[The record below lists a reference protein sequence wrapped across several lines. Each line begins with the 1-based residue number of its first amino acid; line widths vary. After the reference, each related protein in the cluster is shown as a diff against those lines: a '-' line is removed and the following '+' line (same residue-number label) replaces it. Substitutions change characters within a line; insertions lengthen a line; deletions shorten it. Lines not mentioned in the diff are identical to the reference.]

1 MKVKANTITTIT
13 KAAIEKELIE
23 LETLLEGRLDIN
35 NIHSTSAGTTSIGK
49 ASFSDVADFSSPI
62 YSDKFFG
69 MNATDMAATPKH
81 AIDFYED
88 IFQDLLF
95 KSYNSDTYSTMTQK
109 CTITMNYKNQVNLE
123 KPTVVISQDSQL
135 TLEQQRTMRS
145 EFIRKREEEYQA
157 WLNRDVPNASILD
170 ILLGSLVGGFAG
182 SISGAAGGGI
192 IGGPVGAIAGAFVGG
207 IAGTFAG
214 AVGANTLATSG
225 MPSDTYLGTYDS
237 HAANTQFVIF
247 KHPPNY
253 RMVSTTE
260 VIDRLTVLL
269 EGKVRYTED
278 FTELNRKESELLP
291 CMSVRVSAESKLGNN
306 LKDFYSKVDYA
317 FSIDAETTAVAVTIM
332 PVYDTEE
339 LIESEDDYITFLAEV
354 DLLFKEI
361 T

>member
-145 EFIRKREEEYQA
+145 EFIKKREEEYQA
-157 WLNRDVPNASILD
+157 WLNRDTGEMSFLQIVLSSFGFSF
-170 ILLGSLVGGFAG
+170 LGGLVGFIA
-182 SISGAAGGGI
+182 
-192 IGGPVGAIAGAFVGG
+192 GGPVGAAIGATAGGVSGTAISMLSQSG
-207 IAGTFAG
+207 IGQ
-214 AVGANTLATSG
+214 
-225 MPSDTYLGTYDS
+225 PSDTYLGTYDS

>member
-1 MKVKANTITTIT
+1 MKVKANTISTIT

-88 IFQDLLF
+88 IFQDLLL
-95 KSYNSDTYSTMTQK
+95 KSYDSDTYSTMTEK

-145 EFIRKREEEYQA
+145 EFIKRREKEYQD
-157 WLNRDVPNASILD
+157 WLASYEAP
-170 ILLGSLVGGFAG
+170 SVG
-182 SISGAAGGGI
+182 SIFGALFFGAFTGGAIGFAAGGP
-192 IGGPVGAIAGAFVGG
+192 IGAAFGAVAGAAAGASVGG
-207 IAGTFAG
+207 GIYA
-214 AVGANTLATSG
+214 ANAYG
-225 MPSDTYLGTYDS
+225 QPGYNPGTYDS

-253 RMVSTTE
+253 RMVSITE
-260 VIDRLTVLL
+260 MIDRLTVLL